1 MLGLSRWLK
10 RFEQEVIVALVTT
23 TVALGSTWGAFQRLE
38 WLAIDTLFVLRPAE
52 SLESRL
58 LLVTVQEAD
67 ITALGGWPLSDA
79 VLANLLETLA
89 AENPRVIGLDLYRDL
104 PQNPG
109 HERLQALMAE
119 LPNLIGVEKAFG
131 SGTVAPP
138 PALAQA
144 NRVGLAD
151 VPEDGDSKIRRLIVS
166 APVEGEIKLG
176 FATQVSLLYL
186 QQMGVNL
193 EVREEQTH
201 HYQLGQAQFSPLTG
215 VEGGYSPAD
224 LGGYQIF
231 LNYRSPASPFDKV
244 SVSDVVQGRVSP
256 ELIRDRIVLIG
267 SEAESINDF
276 FLTPYSQA
284 LYQYRLNQ
292 YRLNAGRSSESARD
306 GEAWGN
312 PNPLPDYHM
321 SGVEVHAHGVSQIL
335 SSALDG
341 RPMIR
346 FWHHYGEWGWIL
358 LWAALGTYGTWR
370 GLIREPFKEQSTWLY
385 PLLLVTGGTLVMAA
399 IAYGSLLSGWLIP
412 TVSPLLAFVATIT
425 LTRHRYHQHQL
436 RAFTQRLQ
444 DYSND
449 LERQVFQRTQEL
461 ESAKQ
466 AADAANI
473 AKSEFLANMSHELR
487 TPLNGILGYAQIL
500 QHAKDLNSQRRG
512 VGVIYQCGT
521 YLLELINDILDLS
534 KIEARKLELDPKPIP
549 LKPFLLQAAQMFKPA
564 AEKKGISFFME
575 LDPSLPKLVIA
586 DDKRL
591 RQVLVNLM
599 SNAVKFTSKGSV
611 SLQVYPVNSSV
622 NAENPELKTNINPGE
637 IRLKFIVNDTG
648 IGIASEELKTVFLPF
663 EQVKE
668 SQKLAEGTGLGLAIC
683 CQLIRL
689 MGSELQVDSQP
700 GQGSCFY
707 FELTLPTLETK
718 EAPILSRDYSKI
730 ASVSGTSPCLLL
742 VDPSADSRSIISGL
756 LTPIGFSIVEA
767 ATAQEALK
775 SLDNHHFDGIVTEL
789 DLPDRDGITWIEG
802 LRQRESSAK
811 PPIIALSSHVFS
823 DARERSLNA
832 GATAFLTKPFHRS
845 DILQLL
851 ERHLQL
857 RWILQEDGER
867 QQSQTSK
874 TVEQTCPPEMVPDTV
889 IEELLHLARKGN
901 LKDLKR
907 RAKQLEQNHP
917 QLRPFTDHLQHLA
930 SQYQERALCEFLTGY
945 QVQ

>member
-1 MLGLSRWLK
+1 MLGFSRWLR
-10 RFEQEVIVALVTT
+10 RFEREVIVAFVTT
-23 TVALGSTWGAFQRLE
+23 TVALGSAWGAFQRLE
-38 WLAIDTLFVLRPAE
+38 WLAIDTLLVLRPAE
-52 SLESRL
+52 TLESRL

-89 AENPRVIGLDLYRDL
+89 AQNPRVIGLDLYRDL

-109 HERLQALMAE
+109 HERLRAVMAG

-131 SGTVAPP
+131 GGTVAPP
-138 PALAQA
+138 PILAEGD
-144 NRVGLAD
+144 RVGLAD
-151 VPEDGDSKIRRLIVS
+151 VPQDGDSKIRRLIVS
-166 APVEGEIKLG
+166 APVAGEIKLG
-176 FATQVSLLYL
+176 FATRVSLLYL
-186 QQMGVNL
+186 EQMGVTL
-193 EVREEQTH
+193 EVRDAAQH

-224 LGGYQIF
+224 LGGYQVF
-231 LNYRSPASPFDKV
+231 LNYRSPVSPFDEV
-244 SVSDVVQGRVSP
+244 SVSDVLQGRISP
-256 ELIRDRIVLIG
+256 QLIRDRIVLIG
-267 SEAESINDF
+267 SKAESINDF

-284 LYQYRLNQ
+284 IYHH
-292 YRLNAGRSSESARD
+292 RLNAR
-306 GEAWGN
+306 N
-312 PNPLPDYHM
+312 PQGDRIPHFHM

-346 FWHHYGEWGWIL
+346 FWHIYGEWGWIL
-358 LWAALGTYGTWR
+358 LWAALGTYGTWV
-370 GLIREPFKEQSTWLY
+370 GLMREPFKEQSTWLY
-385 PLLLVTGGTLVMAA
+385 PLLLVTAGTLTMAA
-399 IAYGSLLSGWLIP
+399 IAYGSLLTGWLIP
-412 TVSPLLAFVATIT
+412 TVSPLLALVATTI
-425 LTRHRYHQHQL
+425 LTRHAYHQQQL
-436 RAFTQRLQ
+436 QALTQRLQ

-449 LERQVFQRTQEL
+449 LECQVRQRTQEL
-461 ESAKQ
+461 EAAKH

-564 AEKKGISFFME
+564 AEKKGISFYSE
-575 LDPSLPKLVIA
+575 LDKSLPKLVVA

-599 SNAVKFTSKGSV
+599 SNAVKFTTKGSV
-611 SLQVYPVNSSV
+611 SLRVFPVD
-622 NAENPELKTNINPGE
+622 NPESNIDNTE
-637 IRLKFIVNDTG
+637 SKSNNNSKQIRLKFTVTDTG
-648 IGIASEELKTVFLPF
+648 IGMTPEQLETVFLPF

-700 GQGSCFY
+700 GQGTCFY
-707 FELTLPTLETK
+707 FELTLPTLDAK
-718 EAPILSRDYSKI
+718 EAPIFSRDYSKI

-742 VDPSADSRSIISGL
+742 VDPSADSRSIMSAL
-756 LTPIGFSIVEA
+756 LTPLGFSIIEA
-767 ATAQEALK
+767 ATAKEALT
-775 SLDNHHFDGIVTEL
+775 SLNNHHVDAILTEL
-789 DLPDRDGITWIEG
+789 DLPDADGIGFIES
-802 LRQRESSAK
+802 LRQQETTTQQ
-811 PPIIALSSHVFS
+811 PIIALSSHVFS
-823 DARERSLNA
+823 DVRDRSLDA
-832 GATAFLTKPFHRS
+832 GATAFLTKPFHRNE
-845 DILQLL
+845 ILLLL

-857 RWILQEDGER
+857 RWVCSDDRDR

-874 TVEQTCPPEMVPDTV
+874 TVEQACPPKMVPDTV
-889 IEELLHLARKGN
+889 IEELFHLARKGN
-901 LKDLKR
+901 LKDLKH
-907 RAKQLEQNHP
+907 RAKQLEQEQP
-917 QLRPFTDHLQHLA
+917 ELRPFTAYLRDLA
-930 SQYQERALCEFLTGY
+930 SQYQERALCEFLSGY
-945 QVQ
+945 RAQ

>member
-10 RFEQEVIVALVTT
+10 RFEREVMIVLVTT
-23 TVALGSTWGAFQRLE
+23 TVALGSAWGAFQRLE
-38 WLAIDTLFVLRPAE
+38 WLAIDTLLVLRPAE

-79 VLANLLETLA
+79 VLADLLETLA
-89 AENPRVIGLDLYRDL
+89 AQNPRVIGLDLYRDL
-104 PQNPG
+104 PQPPG

-131 SGTVAPP
+131 RGTVAPP
-138 PALAQA
+138 PILAQRD
-144 NRVGLAD
+144 RVGLAD
-151 VPEDGDSKIRRLIVS
+151 VPQDGDSKIRRLIIS
-166 APVEGEIKLG
+166 ASVEGEIRLG

-186 QQMGVNL
+186 QQMGVDL
-193 EVREEQTH
+193 EVREGH

-231 LNYRSPASPFDKV
+231 LNYRSPASPFEQV
-244 SVSDVVQGRVSP
+244 SVSDVLQRRVSP
-256 ELIRDRIVLIG
+256 QLIRDRIVLIG
-267 SEAESINDF
+267 SEAESINDL

-284 LYQYRLNQ
+284 LYQYRF
-292 YRLNAGRSSESARD
+292 NATASSEFPRD
-306 GEAWGN
+306 GDAWGN
-312 PNPLPDYHM
+312 HNRLPHYQM

-341 RPMIR
+341 RPVIR
-346 FWHHYGEWGWIL
+346 FWHHYGEWSWIL

-370 GLIREPFKEQSTWLY
+370 GLLREPFKEQSTWLY
-385 PLLLVTGGTLVMAA
+385 PLLWVTGGMVVMGA
-399 IAYGSLLSGWLIP
+399 IAYGSLIHGWLIP
-412 TVSPLLAFVATIT
+412 TVSPLLAFLATTT

-444 DYSND
+444 DYSKD
-449 LERQVFQRTQEL
+449 LERQVRERTQEL
-461 ESAKQ
+461 EAAKQ
-466 AADAANI
+466 AADAANM

-549 LKPFLLQAAQMFKPA
+549 LKPFLLQGAQMFKPA
-564 AEKKGISFFME
+564 AEKKGISFYLE
-575 LDPSLPKLVIA
+575 LDDSLPKLVVA

-599 SNAVKFTSKGSV
+599 SNAIKFTIKGSV
-611 SLQVYPVNSSV
+611 SLRVFPVTHQDSRAPNLHPHNCPESSH
-622 NAENPELKTNINPGE
+622 NQESKQ
-637 IRLKFIVNDTG
+637 IRLKFTVTDTG
-648 IGIASEELKTVFLPF
+648 VGMNSEQLKTVFLPF

-668 SQKLAEGTGLGLAIC
+668 TQKLAEGTGLGLAIC

-700 GQGSCFY
+700 GQGTCFY
-707 FELTLPTLETK
+707 FELTLPTLEAK
-718 EAPILSRDYSKI
+718 KAPILSRDYSKVT
-730 ASVSGTSPCLLL
+730 SVSGTSPCLLIA
-742 VDPSADSRSIISGL
+742 DPTADSRSIMSAL
-756 LTPIGFSIVEA
+756 LTPLGFSILEA
-767 ATAQEALK
+767 ATVKEALT
-775 SLDNHHFDGIVTEL
+775 SLKTHPVDAILTEL
-789 DLPDRDGITWIEG
+789 DWPENDGIAFIET
-802 LRQRESSAK
+802 LRQQETNRQW
-811 PPIIALSSHVFS
+811 PIIALSSHVFS
-823 DARERSLNA
+823 DARDRSLDA
-832 GATAFLTKPFHRS
+832 GATAFLSKPFHRS
-845 DILQLL
+845 DVLLLL

-857 RWILQEDGER
+857 RWVLQEDGDR
-867 QQSQTSK
+867 QPSQTSK
-874 TVEQTCPPEMVPDTV
+874 TVEQACPPEMVPDTV

-907 RAKQLEQNHP
+907 RAETLEQDQP
-917 QLRPFTDHLQHLA
+917 QLRPFTAHLQDLA
-930 SQYQERALCEFLTGY
+930 SQYQERALCEFLSGY
-945 QVQ
+945 QAQ